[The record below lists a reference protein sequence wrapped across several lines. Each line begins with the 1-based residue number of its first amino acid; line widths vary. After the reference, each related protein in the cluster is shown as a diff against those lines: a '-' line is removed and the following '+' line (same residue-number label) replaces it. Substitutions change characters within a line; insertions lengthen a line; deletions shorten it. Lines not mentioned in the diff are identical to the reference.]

1 MKKYIKRG
9 IAVIVPVLLVIQV
22 FVWVGT
28 FSKDLFENLSGME
41 LEWWGVV
48 IGLITA
54 LTAILII
61 GFVFTH
67 VNFLKRW
74 KTRLENRI
82 VNRIPVVGSI
92 YKFGS
97 DVVET
102 FASDIKEDEFTV
114 IEVDFAGFKM
124 LGILT
129 DKKNSLGFLI
139 SAPSPLTGIVMKLP
153 NYKVLDMSFSDAIKI
168 NTSLGRI
175 NGQVWKNEEE

>member
-1 MKKYIKRG
+1 MKKYLKRG
-9 IAVIVPVLLVIQV
+9 IAVVVPVLLVIQV
-22 FVWVGT
+22 FVWVGG
-28 FSKDLFENLSGME
+28 FSKNIFEQVTGLSI
-41 LEWWGVV
+41 EWWGVV
-48 IGLITA
+48 LGILIA

-61 GFVFTH
+61 GVTFTH
-67 VNFLKRW
+67 IKFLKRW
-74 KTRLENRI
+74 KDRIENRI

-102 FASDIKEDEFTV
+102 FASDIKDDDFTV
-114 IEVDFAGFKM
+114 IEVNFAGFKM

-129 DKKNSLGFLI
+129 DKENSLGFLI

-153 NYKVLDMSFSDAIKI
+153 NYKVIDMSFSDAIKI

-175 NGQVWKNEEE
+175 NGQVWKNKEE